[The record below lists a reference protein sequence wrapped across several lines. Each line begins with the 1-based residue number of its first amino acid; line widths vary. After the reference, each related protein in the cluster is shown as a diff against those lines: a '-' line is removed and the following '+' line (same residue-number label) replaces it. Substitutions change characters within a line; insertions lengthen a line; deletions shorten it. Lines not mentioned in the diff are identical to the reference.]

1 MGDLIDINELRKE
14 FAEKLTTEEWQKF
27 AEMQRVLIDKY
38 EKRIS
43 LLSEKNQ
50 QLEKL
55 LMSRTPDLITE
66 LTPEENICIQQIDR
80 LEKLS
85 NERQLTLEEVKR
97 LDLLV
102 KNLKLIREESTIV
115 VNNRPPA
122 KLEEKDLVAIV
133 RAEIESSDT
142 ERG

>member
-1 MGDLIDINELRKE
+1 MSNIISIDELRKLSE
-14 FAEKLTTEEWQKF
+14 QHLTVQEWQDFAERQTKLLEQY
-27 AEMQRVLIDKY
+27 DKKVRFL
-38 EKRIS
+38 E
-43 LLSEKNQ
+43 EKNKN
-50 QLEKL
+50 LESM
-55 LMSRTPDLITE
+55 LMSRSAESLIST

-115 VNNRPPA
+115 VNSQKSDNL
-122 KLEEKDLVAIV
+122 KEEDLVAII
-133 RAEIESSDT
+133 RAERE
-142 ERG
+142 